1 MRVLRERKCV
11 RMIQPVSAY
20 SPRAGFRGNKGT
32 TYGKPTK
39 GLSNKNIA
47 LINAGG
53 VAVAAGG
60 LGTALARSQ
69 TSSWAHAGVL
79 GLCAAFLT
87 MFFMTPQLIDKSG
100 IHKLNNSDKSEMV
113 AKEETPKFVD
123 AIKEH
128 LRPAKKLV
136 QFKQQQA

>member
-11 RMIQPVSAY
+11 RMIQPVSAF
-20 SPRAGFRGNKGT
+20 SPRAGFRGNNK
-32 TYGKPTK
+32 TYEKRPA
-39 GLSNKNIA
+39 LSNQNIA

-53 VAVAAGG
+53 IAVAAGG

-87 MFFMTPQLIDKSG
+87 MFFMTPQLVDKTG
-100 IHKLNNSDKSEMV
+100 LHKINNNSDKSELL
-113 AKEETPKFVD
+113 AKDDAPKFMD
-123 AIKEH
+123 AVKEH

-136 QFKQQQA
+136 QFKQA

>member
-1 MRVLRERKCV
+1 MGVLRERKCV
-11 RMIQPVSAY
+11 RMIQPVSAF
-20 SPRAGFRGNKGT
+20 SPRAGFRGNNE
-32 TYGKPTK
+32 TYGKKQTI
-39 GLSNKNIA
+39 SNRNIA

-69 TSSWAHAGVL
+69 TSSWGHAGVL

-87 MFFMTPQLIDKSG
+87 MFFMTPQLIDKTG
-100 IHKLNNSDKSEMV
+100 LHKISNNSDI
-113 AKEETPKFVD
+113 AKEDAPKFMD
-123 AIKEH
+123 AVKEH

-136 QFKQQQA
+136 QFRQQA

>member
-1 MRVLRERKCV
+1 
-11 RMIQPVSAY
+11 MIQPVNAF
-20 SPRAGFRGNKGT
+20 SPRAGFRGNNG
-32 TYGKPTK
+32 TYGQKPT
-39 GLSNKNIA
+39 LSNQNIA

-53 VAVAAGG
+53 VAAAAGG

-87 MFFMTPQLIDKSG
+87 MFFMTPQLIDKTG
-100 IHKLNNSDKSEMV
+100 LHKNSSDEAKLI
-113 AKEETPKFVD
+113 AKEDSPKFMD
-123 AIKEH
+123 AVKEH

-136 QFKQQQA
+136 QFKQQG

>member
-1 MRVLRERKCV
+1 MGVLRERKCV
-11 RMIQPVSAY
+11 RMIQPVSAF
-20 SPRAGFRGNKGT
+20 SPRSGFRGNPE
-32 TYGKPTK
+32 TYGKQSK
-39 GLSNKNIA
+39 GLSNQKIA
-47 LINAGG
+47 LINAAG
-53 VAVAAGG
+53 VATAAGG

-69 TSSWAHAGVL
+69 TSSWAHASVL

-100 IHKLNNSDKSEMV
+100 LQKFNKNTDKSDKIT
-113 AKEETPKFVD
+113 KEETPKFVD

-136 QFKQQQA
+136 QFKQQA